1 MPKNIKGI
9 EPSRFHLL
17 RLAVLYRIAS
27 QIVRRLFSP
36 LIRIEVKGQER
47 IPKRG
52 PVLFLANHVGFLDP
66 FVVSLAAGR
75 PVQFLATPTV
85 FRKPILGF
93 IARFFGVVPKKKFH
107 PDLPAIFKLIE
118 WSELGSAVG
127 IFPEGQRSWD
137 ARNLEIVPGIGK
149 LVRLLNAPVVTM
161 RMYNADRISPRW
173 AEKQRR
179 GHVLVHIDEPVRFPR
194 KMKPGLIE
202 DEIRKK
208 IWVDPMDCPRAPAYG
223 RDLALGIGN
232 VLFLCPNCYA
242 AESLIESENRVTC
255 RECDTTWEVSSDN
268 SLRRIDVERS
278 YPITS
283 AIDRI
288 RDFLDRN
295 GWIVD
300 QDRFQQEGVALE
312 SKRMTLFDLS
322 GTRPRQIGTGRLQLT
337 KNGLRLN
344 GNAKWSLSLKEIL
357 VATVDITTDLQ
368 FRSEHGLFAAVLRKE
383 SVVKW
388 EWFVNHWLERV
399 RSAGTTQA

>member
-1 MPKNIKGI
+1 MAKNIEGI
-9 EPSRFHLL
+9 EPSRFQVL
-17 RLAVLYRIAS
+17 RLAVVYRVFS
-27 QIVRRLFSP
+27 GLVRRLFSP
-36 LIRIEVKGQER
+36 FIRIEVKGRER
-47 IPKRG
+47 VPKRG

-66 FVVSLAAGR
+66 MVVSLATGR
-75 PVQFLATPTV
+75 MVQFLATPTV

-93 IARFFGVVPKKKFH
+93 IARFFGVIPKKKFH
-107 PDLPAIFKLIE
+107 PDLPAIFKLLE

-149 LVRLLNAPVVTM
+149 LVRLLNAPVVTL

-173 AEKQRR
+173 ATKQRR
-179 GHVLVHIDEPVRFPR
+179 GHVLVHIDEPVRFPK
-194 KMKPGLIE
+194 KMKPELVE
-202 DEIRKK
+202 DEIRRK
-208 IWVDPMDCPRAPAYG
+208 IWVDPMHCPRAPAYG

-242 AESLIESENRVTC
+242 AESLIEQQNQVTC
-255 RECDTTWEVSSDN
+255 RECSVSWEVSSDN
-268 SLRRIDVERS
+268 SLRRIDVARS

-288 RDFLDRN
+288 RDFLDRK

-300 QDRFQQEGVALE
+300 DERFRREGIALE
-312 SKRMTLFDLS
+312 SKLMTLFDLS
-322 GTRPRQIGTGRLQLT
+322 GARPRQIGTGRLQLT
-337 KNGLRLN
+337 KHGLRLN
-344 GNAKWSLSLKEIL
+344 GNVPWSLSLKEIL

-368 FRSEHGLFAAVLRKE
+368 FRSEDGLFAAVLGKE

-388 EWFVNHWLERV
+388 EWFVNHWLKRV
-399 RSAGTTQA
+399 HATGNSQA